1 MELDKLAGDAVIAKV
16 AKALGERGIEVVI
29 VDNAN
34 EAKNKIL
41 ELIPRGS
48 EVMAASSTTLD
59 QIGITK
65 ELEGNRYVSLKKIF
79 ASLSDKKERDD
90 ARRKSITPQYGI
102 GSVHA
107 ITEQGQI
114 VVASASGS
122 QLAFYVFGAANL
134 ILVAGMQKI
143 VKDLDEAFM
152 RIKEYVLPLESERVK
167 KLYGMPG
174 SSINKILI
182 IEKEPVQGRTK
193 LILVK
198 EKLGF

>member
-1 MELDKLAGDAVIAKV
+1 MEWNVLAEEAVLAKV
-16 AKALGERGIEVVI
+16 AEALGERGIEAI
-29 VDNAN
+29 IANNAD
-34 EAKNKIL
+34 EAKRKVL
-41 ELIPRGS
+41 ELIPNNS

-65 ELEGNRYVSLKKIF
+65 ELEGDRYVSLKKVF
-79 ASLSDKKERDD
+79 ASLRDKKERDD
-90 ARRKSITPQYGI
+90 ARRKSISPQYGI

-134 ILVAGMQKI
+134 VLVAGTQKI
-143 VKDLDEAFM
+143 VKDLDEAFI

-167 KLYGMPG
+167 KAYGMPG
-174 SSINKILI
+174 SSINKMLI
-182 IEKEPVQGRTK
+182 IEKEPILGRTK